1 MIYLLKVS
9 EMMASRN
16 AAPVWFRDFA
26 DSLPRISTPPRPAR
40 KAPAAS
46 HPHILAITGLRRE
59 ASIASASR
67 VIAIAHGGHQ
77 PSLRKGLAAAIG
89 PHTRG
94 LISFGVAGGIDP
106 SVKRGATIIAD
117 EVIGAGAR
125 RWSTNRAW
133 RDEIS
138 ALLPDAIVGSVAAA
152 DEPVVTPREKAEL
165 LARTGARI
173 VDNESAATAE
183 FAAAHGLPFVVLRV
197 VLDDADTA
205 LPPAALVALTKTGG
219 TNFARIAASMLKN
232 PRQHPALIRC
242 GRDAAAAFAE
252 LGRQRLRLG
261 HDFGHAD
268 RCDFALAPA

>member
-117 EVIGAGAR
+117 EVIGAG
-125 RWSTNRAW
+125 
-133 RDEIS
+133 
-138 ALLPDAIVGSVAAA
+138 